1 MPKTK
6 SMLTQIQTVKETLT
20 ELHEW
25 SKNFEPASNKN
36 PFALFLDIIGYSDE
50 ILGNNLIEHP
60 EKVHEFM
67 GYTEYCMLGKA
78 LQVFINNGYL
88 QVYDSCIILLKSEEQ

>member
-6 SMLTQIQTVKETLT
+6 SMLTQIQEVQEELS
-20 ELHEW
+20 ELHDW
-25 SKNFEPASNKN
+25 SFNFEPGKN

-78 LQVFINNGYL
+78 LQVFKNNGYL
-88 QVYDSCIILLKSEEQ
+88 QVYEACSILLKSEEQ